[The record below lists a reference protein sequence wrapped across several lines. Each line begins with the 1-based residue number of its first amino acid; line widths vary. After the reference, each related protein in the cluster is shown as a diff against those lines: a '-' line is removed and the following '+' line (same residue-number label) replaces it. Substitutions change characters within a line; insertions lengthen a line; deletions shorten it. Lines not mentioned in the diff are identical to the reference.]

1 LHVLI
6 TGGAFFI
13 TLRMQRR
20 KGQFAGRASLEGE
33 SPAPGFDPGSQGSG
47 LDFASRESKSVLYF
61 ISQYLIC
68 FFSCSLLNG
77 QLTPFSPPCHT
88 LQVPELRY

>member
-1 LHVLI
+1 MKPTSNYSAQLAGILHVLI

-68 FFSCSLLNG
+68 FFPVHYLMDN
-77 QLTPFSPPCHT
+77 
-88 LQVPELRY
+88 

>member
-1 LHVLI
+1 MKPTSNYSAQLAGILHVLI

-33 SPAPGFDPGSQGSG
+33 SPSPGFDPGSQGSG
-47 LDFASRESKSVLYF
+47 LDFASRESKSLLYF
-61 ISQYLIC
+61 IS
-68 FFSCSLLNG
+68 
-77 QLTPFSPPCHT
+77 
-88 LQVPELRY
+88 